1 MSIQLRRV
9 TASTITYEQYAT
21 AIDCIASGKTLEQA
35 GLGSWLMGLF
45 NPLKKI
51 FEQVKEA
58 VGIGIDELAAAFKA
72 KSVFKL
78 MKAIKFNI
86 KLLWKGVQECALLI
100 RKGLVAVL
108 KELQKNKIFQKL
120 RDGLV
125 KVDEVLEEYPILKK
139 LMGPALAGFLFY
151 LWWVGAFIGHTDT
164 DLDISFIGLA
174 LVGKFSLTDLFTSE
188 EGLILVS
195 MFAVGVVAPA
205 VTFPWLAHN
214 IANTVLAIAFTGFKY
229 LKDKEQT
236 KRILQL
242 MPFKRP

>member
-1 MSIQLRRV
+1 MSIRLQQV
-9 TASTITYEQYAT
+9 TASSITYEQYAT
-21 AIDCIASGKTLEQA
+21 AIDCIASGKTFEQA
-35 GLGSWLMGLF
+35 GLGSWLMGFF

-51 FEQVKEA
+51 FEQVKDA
-58 VGIGIDELAAAFKA
+58 VGLGMDELAAAFKA

-78 MKAIKFNI
+78 MKAIRFNV

-100 RKGLVAVL
+100 RKGLVTVF
-108 KELQKNKIFQKL
+108 KELQKNKVFQKL
-120 RDGLV
+120 RDGLI
-125 KVDEVLEEYPILKK
+125 KVDEVLDHYPILKK
-139 LMGPALAGFLFY
+139 LAGPALAGLLFY

-174 LVGKFSLTDLFTSE
+174 LVGKFSLADLFTSDD
-188 EGLILVS
+188 GLILLS
-195 MFAVGVVAPA
+195 TFGLGMVAPTA
-205 VTFPWLAHN
+205 SFPWLVYD
-214 IANTVLAIAFTGFKY
+214 IANFVLAIAFTGFKY